1 MHIPICATSVFLFSI
16 SGFAASAADTKSNN
30 SPDPRTEVIKNAF
43 RHAWNGY
50 NQYAFGHDELKPVTN
65 GTNDSRNGWGASIFD
80 ALDTM
85 IIMGLEDEYQRALE
99 HVKSIDWAFTNDPS
113 KTFETNI
120 RYLGGLLSA
129 YDLRPDQALLDKA
142 IELADK
148 VIMPAYN
155 TPNGIPAAYV
165 NVTTGEPTD
174 DHDLILAEFG
184 SLQLE
189 LVRLSQI
196 TGNQRY
202 ATMANEVIYAI
213 DNVTTPFPGLYPITW
228 SLDDFSPSSSYITIS
243 GGGDSYYEYLLK
255 TDMLMRDEKQLN
267 MWKKSVDS
275 MQTYLR
281 SEATSNMVFLGELNE
296 DYKLLQTGELVCFIP
311 GNLLLGARYLN
322 DTNIAKFANELMDG
336 CYDAWAL
343 TPTGIAPETWG
354 WIDKS
359 QNISS
364 FPTAM
369 QMAMQTTGY
378 IAQDLSYDLRPE
390 TLESI
395 FYFYRLTGDTKYQD
409 MAWKIFESIEKYCK
423 TSAGYTRIGDVSN
436 VDQVNPLD
444 FEESYFFA
452 ETLKYLYLIFSDPSV
467 ISLDE
472 YVLNTEAH
480 PFKLSNKIKIQ
491 AEF

>member
-1 MHIPICATSVFLFSI
+1 MHIPIWATTVFLLSI
-16 SGFAASAADTKSNN
+16 SRFAAANHGKSNN

-50 NQYAFGHDELKPVTN
+50 NQYAFGHDELRPVSN

-85 IIMGLEDEYQRALE
+85 IIMGLEDEYQQALQ
-99 HVKSIDWAFTNDPS
+99 HVKYVNWNATNDAS

-120 RYLGGLLSA
+120 RYLGGLLAA
-129 YDLRPDQALLDKA
+129 YDLRPDQELLDKA
-142 IELADK
+142 IELADQ

-155 TPNGIPAAYV
+155 TPNGIPAPYV
-165 NVTTGEPTD
+165 DVATGEPTD
-174 DHDLILAEFG
+174 DNGLILAEFG

-189 LVRLSQI
+189 LVRLTQL

-202 ATMANEVIYAI
+202 ASVANEVIYAI
-213 DNVTTPFPGLYPITW
+213 DNVTTPYPGLYPIEW
-228 SLDDFSPSSSYITIS
+228 SLDNFSPSSN
-243 GGGDSYYEYLLK
+243 E
-255 TDMLMRDEKQLN
+255 RQLN

-275 MQTYLR
+275 METYLR
-281 SEATSNMVFLGELNE
+281 SEAASNMVFLGELNE

-311 GNLLLGARYLN
+311 GNLLLGAHYLN
-322 DTNIAKFANELMDG
+322 DTNISKFAYELMDG

-359 QNISS
+359 QNMTS

-369 QMAMQTTGY
+369 QMAMETTGY

-395 FYFYRLTGDTKYQD
+395 FYFYRLTGDAKYQD

-423 TSAGYTRIGDVSN
+423 TSTGYTRIGDVSRI
-436 VDQVNPLD
+436 DQVNPLD
-444 FEESYFFA
+444 FEE
-452 ETLKYLYLIFSDPSV
+452 SDPSV

-480 PFKLSNKIKIQ
+480 PFKLPNKIKVQ
-491 AEF
+491 AKF